1 MVPVVSLTPK
11 SSLLATSPP
20 WGSQRASPW
29 AWGRGSSR
37 PLCVPPAFLSFPRY
51 GAVVTADWQSA
62 LGRSC
67 HPWESNHTAFWAPPQ
82 KHFNNTV
89 TVQTGGLERRPG
101 QPSWRRRRPK
111 PRTSYVGTALNK
123 ETGIDRENSLSN
135 GVLAAAQE
143 GQGGALPGLRRSV
156 HGHITT

>member
-1 MVPVVSLTPK
+1 MGEQPYC
-11 SSLLATSPP
+11 LL
-20 WGSQRASPW
+20 
-29 AWGRGSSR
+29 GSSSETFQQH
-37 PLCVPPAFLSFPRY
+37 CHC
-51 GAVVTADWQSA
+51 ADW
-62 LGRSC
+62 
-67 HPWESNHTAFWAPPQ
+67 W
-82 KHFNNTV
+82 
-89 TVQTGGLERRPG
+89 PG
-101 QPSWRRRRPK
+101 EATRQPSWRRRRPK